1 MSNRDLLNEFL
12 EYKQNISMC
21 SDQTI
26 RAYRNDLNQFADFLL
41 KNEVSILESSTMDIQ
56 DYLSEVGKNKNI
68 STSSMARKLAS
79 IKSLY
84 RYLANNK
91 IISKNISRLIKSP
104 KTPKRLPNFLTAKE
118 IKRLLDYPYGDSIK
132 DMRDRL
138 ILELFYATGIR
149 ISELVRIKINDI
161 DFKDKLIKIK
171 GKGNKERF
179 VIFGDGMLVVLNM
192 PLPGMEEYV
201 LSFPNYY
208 VTGIL
213 ISLIIGLIFL
223 SYFGVRFAGET
234 KKRSDA
240 LNKLQ
245 QILAKEYELESLG
258 GQAAAAAHSL
268 GTPLAT
274 ITVVAK
280 EMRKEVGDNSKFTKD
295 IDLLISQTKRCS
307 EILKKI
313 SQKQIIKDEFLSAM
327 SFENLLEEII
337 KSFKESSEKNIKL
350 NTDKDINK
358 IDIKRNPELVYGLRN
373 FIGNAVK
380 FSNQNILI
388 SIISDNINLYILI
401 EDDGPGFPED
411 IIKALGEP
419 YIKSRSKLSKD
430 NKGLGLGTFLG
441 KTLLER
447 QSAVISFENGSSLNG
462 AIVKIKWRINDIS
475 I

>member
-1 MSNRDLLNEFL
+1 MDFATIFRLDENLNLDKKTLVFL
-12 EYKQNISMC
+12 RWIAIFGQLFSVNLVYFFL
-21 SDQTI
+21 
-26 RAYRNDLNQFADFLL
+26 DLNFPVLLCHIIILIGLITNVYLQFGLKATLL
-41 KNEVSILESSTMDIQ
+41 KDSYSSSFLMYDIIQLSILLFLTGGIFNPFAILLIVPTIFSSTF
-56 DYLSEVGKNKNI
+56 LSMG
-68 STSSMARKLAS
+68 STIILGSST
-79 IKSLY
+79 
-84 RYLANNK
+84 
-91 IISKNISRLIKSP
+91 IIL
-104 KTPKRLPNFLTAKE
+104 LFVLT
-118 IKRLLDYPYGDSIK
+118 
-132 DMRDRL
+132 
-138 ILELFYATGIR
+138 F
-149 ISELVRIKINDI
+149 
-161 DFKDKLIKIK
+161 F
-171 GKGNKERF
+171 
-179 VIFGDGMLVVLNM
+179 NM

-213 ISLIIGLIFL
+213 ISLIIGLVFL
-223 SYFGVRFAGET
+223 SYFGIRFAGET

-274 ITVVAK
+274 ITVVSK
-280 EMRKEVGDNSKFTKD
+280 EMRKEVGDDSKLTKD

-313 SQKQIIKDEFLSAM
+313 SQKKIISDDFLSSM
-327 SFENLLEEII
+327 SFEDLLEEII
-337 KSFKESSEKNIKL
+337 KSFKESSEKNLEL
-350 NTDKDINK
+350 NIEKDTNK

-380 FSNQNILI
+380 FASRNILI
-388 SIISDNINLYILI
+388 SIISDNINLNILI

-419 YIKSRSKLSKD
+419 YIKSRSKLSKI
-430 NKGLGLGTFLG
+430 NAGLGLGTFLG

-462 AIVKIKWRINDIS
+462 AKVKIKWSINDLTI
-475 I
+475 

>member
-1 MSNRDLLNEFL
+1 MDFATIFRLEENLNLDKKTLVFL
-12 EYKQNISMC
+12 RWIAIFGQLFSINLVYFFL
-21 SDQTI
+21 
-26 RAYRNDLNQFADFLL
+26 DLNFPVLFCHIIIFIGFFTNIYLQFGLKANLL
-41 KNEVSILESSTMDIQ
+41 KDLYSSSFLMYDIIQLSILLFLTGGIFNPFAILLIVPTIVSSTF
-56 DYLSEVGKNKNI
+56 LSMG
-68 STSSMARKLAS
+68 ST
-79 IKSLY
+79 
-84 RYLANNK
+84 
-91 IISKNISRLIKSP
+91 IILGTSTIIL
-104 KTPKRLPNFLTAKE
+104 LFVLT
-118 IKRLLDYPYGDSIK
+118 
-132 DMRDRL
+132 
-138 ILELFYATGIR
+138 F
-149 ISELVRIKINDI
+149 
-161 DFKDKLIKIK
+161 F
-171 GKGNKERF
+171 
-179 VIFGDGMLVVLNM
+179 NM

-327 SFENLLEEII
+327 SLENLLEEII
-337 KSFKESSEKNIKL
+337 KSFKESSEKNIGL
-350 NTDKDINK
+350 NIDKDVNK
-358 IDIKRNPELVYGLRN
+358 IDIKKNPEIVYGLRN

-380 FSNQNILI
+380 FSYQNILI
-388 SIISDNINLYILI
+388 SIISNNINLFVII
-401 EDDGPGFPED
+401 EDDGPGFPDD
-411 IIKALGEP
+411 IIKAIGEP
-419 YIKSRSKLSKD
+419 YIKSRSKLSK
-430 NKGLGLGTFLG
+430 NNAGLGLGTFLG

-447 QSAVISFENGSSLNG
+447 QSAMISFENNSSLKG
-462 AIVKIKWRINDIS
+462 AKVKIKWRINDLSIS
-475 I
+475 V

>member
-1 MSNRDLLNEFL
+1 MDFATIFRLEENLNLDKKTLVILRWIAIFGQL
-12 EYKQNISMC
+12 FSINLVYF
-21 SDQTI
+21 
-26 RAYRNDLNQFADFLL
+26 YLDLNFPVLLCHIVIFVGLFTNIYLQFGLKATLL
-41 KNEVSILESSTMDIQ
+41 KDLYSSIFLMYDIIQLSILLFFTGGIFNPFAILLIVPTIVSSTF
-56 DYLSEVGKNKNI
+56 LSMG
-68 STSSMARKLAS
+68 STIILGSSTIL
-79 IKSLY
+79 L
-84 RYLANNK
+84 L
-91 IISKNISRLIKSP
+91 
-104 KTPKRLPNFLTAKE
+104 FVLTFFN
-118 IKRLLDYPYGDSIK
+118 L
-132 DMRDRL
+132 
-138 ILELFYATGIR
+138 
-149 ISELVRIKINDI
+149 
-161 DFKDKLIKIK
+161 
-171 GKGNKERF
+171 
-179 VIFGDGMLVVLNM
+179 

-213 ISLIIGLIFL
+213 ISLIIGLLFL
-223 SYFGVRFAGET
+223 SYFGIRFAGET

-274 ITVVAK
+274 ISVVAK
-280 EMRKEVGDNSKFTKD
+280 EMRKEVGDNSKLTKD

-313 SQKQIIKDEFLSAM
+313 SQKKIISDEFLSSM
-327 SFENLLEEII
+327 GFEDLLEEII
-337 KSFKESSEKNIKL
+337 KSFKESSEKKIKL
-350 NTDKDINK
+350 NSDKDTNK

-447 QSAVISFENGSSLNG
+447 QSAIISFENGSSLNG